1 MSEAVAS
8 GFLPACVYYL
18 PTLQCGG
25 LGGGR
30 ESGSLVANT
39 MLLLL
44 LLLLHWC
51 GRWWL
56 WDGCSIRFM
65 MIHVFDFL
73 CGEASQLS
81 RL

>member
-1 MSEAVAS
+1 MSEAVSS
-8 GFLPACVYYL
+8 GFSPASVYYL
-18 PTLQCGG
+18 PTLQC
-25 LGGGR
+25 
-30 ESGSLVANT
+30 GSLVANT

-73 CGEASQLS
+73 WAKPLNCPDCRYVGS
-81 RL
+81 